1 MDLKESM
8 KTVTA
13 IHGFLTVVSLLI
25 QVIEHEIWFQMHKY
39 PNQKFAP
46 WDSESEEPEFYYEFD
61 REPDFYREWSNS
73 NKLRVANCLICLIMA
88 ALSVKVN
95 LLQALKDRLR
105 GKLPANHG
113 VMNSLEMPWIV
124 FECLFMLLHIP
135 PYLELI
141 KATKYFNLIYTVLIS
156 MMAFKTSVLF
166 RSLELFSPL
175 NNQTSRLIMFF
186 SKVEFTDRSILVKA
200 WINMNP
206 GKFLFF
212 SFVFYMIVASYILK
226 ISERTN
232 IYNKPISFDP
242 VDRCYEN
249 NDQDYNNP
257 SVSNEPVTYFNAF
270 WMLSITFLTVGYGD
284 YYPMTFPGR
293 IIAVITTVLGQL
305 YAAIVVGI
313 VSQ

>member
-1 MDLKESM
+1 
-8 KTVTA
+8 
-13 IHGFLTVVSLLI
+13 
-25 QVIEHEIWFQMHKY
+25 
-39 PNQKFAP
+39 
-46 WDSESEEPEFYYEFD
+46 
-61 REPDFYREWSNS
+61 
-73 NKLRVANCLICLIMA
+73 
-88 ALSVKVN
+88 
-95 LLQALKDRLR
+95 
-105 GKLPANHG
+105 
-113 VMNSLEMPWIV
+113 MPWII
-124 FECLFMLLHIP
+124 FECFFMILHIP
-135 PYLELI
+135 PFLELMPL
-141 KATKYFNLIYTVLIS
+141 TKYFNLIYTVLIS
-156 MMAFKTSVLF
+156 IMAFKTLILF

-212 SFVFYMIVASYILK
+212 SFVYYMMTASYILK

-232 IYNKPISFDP
+232 IYNKAKSLNP

-249 NDQDYNNP
+249 VEQDYNNP

-284 YYPMTFPGR
+284 YFPMTFPGR
-293 IIAVITTVLGQL
+293 IIAVLTTVLGQL

-313 VSQ
+313 VSQQLLLTTSDVTALNILENRKRQDVQKEQASNIIKDLFKLNVHRKYCLRNDIPNWQETSRARKLYFNMFVKISHFRNLTRELMNKLE